1 MYGDFQRQTKQREQ
15 NKRKKTK
22 NIEEKKKIVYDMR
35 RCDHSDSVLFERG
48 TNIDKKV
55 FELKNVYL
63 GKMKKTNLKIE

>member
-1 MYGDFQRQTKQREQ
+1 
-15 NKRKKTK
+15 
-22 NIEEKKKIVYDMR
+22 MR
-35 RCDHSDSVLFERG
+35 RCDHSDSVLFERE

>member
-22 NIEEKKKIVYDMR
+22 NIEEKKIVYDMR